1 MNCCQPTINGLDVVF
16 DSARAREEADDYLEN
31 GLDKPA
37 RLVLQALKAQS
48 IAGASVLEVGGGA
61 GGLHLELL
69 KAGAARALDVDASPA
84 YVEVARETAER
95 LGFKEAV
102 EHRRMDFAREA
113 ADVPAADAVVM
124 HRVVCCYPDMR
135 GLVEPAARRARR
147 LLALTFPRGFPGAKA
162 LEKIAHFF
170 FWLTRSEFKFYLHPP
185 AEIIGAASA
194 EGLRLIYKKYSGL
207 WQIVVFSRESAPG
220 SGLVNI

>member
-31 GLDKPA
+31 GLEKPA
-37 RLVLQALKAQS
+37 RLVVEALKAQD

-69 KAGAARALDVDASPA
+69 KAGAAQALDVDASPA
-84 YVEVARETAER
+84 YIEVAHETAAK
-95 LGFKEAV
+95 LGFADAV
-102 EHRRMDFAREA
+102 THRPADFAREHA
-113 ADVPAADAVVM
+113 GVPEADVVVM

-135 GLVEPAARRARR
+135 GLVGPAARRARR

-162 LEKIAHFF
+162 LEKLAHFF

-185 AEIIGAASA
+185 AEIIGAAAA
-194 EGLRLIYKKYSGL
+194 EGLRLIYKKYSGV

-220 SGLVNI
+220 